1 MTATPTEQLTLG
13 DYVRVIQRR
22 KWIILAVFLVVT
34 LGAAGY
40 AAHKGTVHKTTVEVV
55 TPYLQP
61 PNSSG
66 GSSAGASG
74 SSADARFLAGQAAFA
89 ESVPVLNAA
98 VKLAAHNGVTTT
110 AQDLSHASS
119 VTPSSVADILAF
131 SVHQKKAAT
140 AATLANAYANAYVAA
155 RTLQI
160 GALYGPTITRLRK
173 EIANFKNELS
183 DPNLSKGE
191 ARSIRPQ
198 LNLDLKNL
206 SPLASFV
213 AQEDRGI
220 QVQPT
225 SSSTAAVKSSPVKYG
240 IGGALAGLVLGL
252 IVAFVWDAVDNG
264 ARTRQQLAG
273 TLNLPVLGNLP
284 TPPRRLRT
292 ANRLVTME
300 SGEVG
305 AEAFRLLAVRLGL
318 LAAGAGSRSLVVSS
332 ALEEEG
338 KSTTAANLSVA
349 LAQIGKSVVL
359 LDGDLIRPTAARFF
373 GAEGQAGL
381 YEVLSGELGIDDVAV
396 KVDVPAGQGTTG
408 TLRVVPAGH
417 VTSDA
422 TGLLA
427 SESLD
432 EVLAALKRSADYVV
446 VDSPPLLTVS
456 HATVWAAKVDAV
468 LVVARADKAT
478 PEVTWDLQTTLDAL
492 PTPTLGVVLTGVDG
506 SSAYP
511 YYASMRAYQPQP
523 FQANGAAP
531 VPPADVEPVPAPAD
545 LAPLPS
551 EPEEG
556 EPARPRRDWPW

>member
-1 MTATPTEQLTLG
+1 MTATPPEQLTLG

-22 KWIILAVFLVVT
+22 KWIILAVFFVVT

-40 AAHKGTVHKTTVEVV
+40 AAHKGTVHKSTVEVV
-55 TPYLQP
+55 TPYVQP

-89 ESVPVLNAA
+89 ESVPVLDQA
-98 VKLAAHNGVTTT
+98 VKLAAADKTNPVIIS
-110 AQDLSHASS
+110 AQALAHAAS

-131 SVHQKKAAT
+131 SAHQKKAADS
-140 AATLANAYANAYVAA
+140 ATLANAYAKAYVSA
-155 RTLQI
+155 RTAQFT
-160 GALYGPTITRLRK
+160 ALYGPTISRLRA
-173 EIANFKNELS
+173 EIAKYKKQID
-183 DPNLSKGE
+183 DPNTSKE
-191 ARSIRPQ
+191 EVRSIRPQ
-198 LNLDLKNL
+198 YNLDLKNL
-206 SPLASFV
+206 APLASFV
-213 AQEDRGI
+213 AQESRGI

-225 SSSTAAVKSSPVKYG
+225 SSQTSAVKSSPVKYG

-252 IVAFVWDAVDNG
+252 IVGFIWDAIDNG

-284 TPPRRLRT
+284 TPPRRLR
-292 ANRLVTME
+292 ADNRLSTME
-300 SGEVG
+300 PGEVG

-318 LAAGAGSRSLVVSS
+318 LATGGGSRSVVITS

-373 GAEGQAGL
+373 GADGQAGL
-381 YEVLSGELGIDDVAV
+381 FEVLSGELGIDDVAV
-396 KVDVPAGQGTTG
+396 SVDVPAGQGAAG
-408 TLRVVPAGH
+408 RLQVVPAGH
-417 VTSDA
+417 VTSEA

-432 EVLAALKRSADYVV
+432 EVVAALKRTADYII
-446 VDSPPLLTVS
+446 VDSPPILTVS
-456 HATVWAAKVDAV
+456 HATVWASKVDAV
-468 LVVARADKAT
+468 LVVARADKMT

-506 SSAYP
+506 SAAYP
-511 YYASMRAYQPQP
+511 YYASMRAYQPPPMQT
-523 FQANGAAP
+523 NGAAP
-531 VPPADVEPVPAPAD
+531 APPPAD
-545 LAPLPS
+545 LAPLPA

-556 EPARPRRDWPW
+556 GDPAPPPRDWPW